1 MIRLALERLQ
11 IFEDK
16 TLYELHEGCPGDE
29 DNWTLLKEG
38 ENPVVR
44 QANWRSKDTRFY
56 LKRKRNASL
65 VLQQLVSELIP
76 AGNGGVNAEITD
88 LCILEELCEETMLS
102 CLKARFS
109 AKSIYTYA
117 GTILIAVNPYYF
129 YQIYNP
135 KYTALYQGRLLDEL
149 PPHIFAIAD
158 RYSILYA
165 MRQVQYFIFN
175 DYEINHVE
183 GGRLTCHMY
192 EYSTRVFS
200 LPNDHVTSS

>member
-1 MIRLALERLQ
+1 MSYTRVAPVTRTTGPSSKKG
-11 IFEDK
+11 K
-16 TLYELHEGCPGDE
+16 TLSSGRLIGAPRTLDSTSSGNATPASCSNNLSPNSSPPGMEGL
-29 DNWTLLKEG
+29 T
-38 ENPVVR
+38 R
-44 QANWRSKDTRFY
+44 Q
-56 LKRKRNASL
+56 
-65 VLQQLVSELIP
+65 
-76 AGNGGVNAEITD
+76 ITD

-158 RYSILYA
+158 RSYHSMLGD
-165 MRQVQYFIFN
+165 RQNQTVI
-175 DYEINHVE
+175 IS
-183 GGRLTCHMY
+183 G
-192 EYSTRVFS
+192 
-200 LPNDHVTSS
+200 